1 MSTLYQRALG
11 IIKQNLQR
19 RLDGGFNS
27 IPFELEKLNMYIPG
41 LQRKNIAILS
51 AASGVGKSKLAKVL
65 YVIQPFEFMR
75 NNPDMD
81 IKLNI
86 FYFALEESK
95 ENFIHSI
102 MVYKLYKDHKLVIPI
117 KKLKSITTGEII
129 EPNIIAKLEG
139 MKEWFEEFDRH
150 IRIIDNI
157 GKPSEMYKK
166 VESYLLT
173 VGHWVMKEKTLNL
186 PTGRTVIKEKDYF
199 VFNHK
204 QHYVQA
210 VIDHIS
216 LVENEAG
223 MGLRETMNA
232 LANIYAI
239 KLRDKYEC
247 SITLVQQQAAASED
261 KQYNKSGSLV
271 TAKLEPT
278 LNTMGD
284 SKLVARSADEIVALF
299 APDRYDLAQ
308 HRGYDILQLQDHY
321 RSLQIL
327 KSRDGEANIRIGLF
341 FDGGSNQF
349 EELPKSKDMT
359 TEDYE
364 YYANRIGK
372 TNNQSNSTNPVR
384 TKVISF

>member
-65 YVIQPFEFMR
+65 YVIQPFEFVRAHPEM
-75 NNPDMD
+75 N

-95 ENFIHSI
+95 ENFIHSV
-102 MVYKLYKDHKLVIPI
+102 MVYKLYKDHKIVVPI

-129 EPNIIAKLEG
+129 EPDIIAKLEG
-139 MKEWFEEFDRH
+139 MQGWFEEFDKHVRV
-150 IRIIDNI
+150 IDNI

-166 VESYLLT
+166 VENYLLT
-173 VGHWVMKEKTLNL
+173 VGHWEMKEKTLNL
-186 PTGRTVIKEKDYF
+186 PTGPKVIKEKDHF
-199 VFNHK
+199 VFKHK
-204 QHYVQA
+204 RHYVQIM
-210 VIDHIS
+210 VDHIS

-232 LANIYAI
+232 LANKYSIR
-239 KLRDKYEC
+239 LRDKYQC
-247 SITLVQQQAAASED
+247 SITLIQQQAAASED
-261 KQYNKSGSLV
+261 RQYNKSGSLV

-284 SKLVARSADEIVALF
+284 SKLVARSADEIIALF

-341 FDGGSNQF
+341 FNGGSNQF
-349 EELPKSKDMT
+349 EELPKAKDMT

-364 YYANRIGK
+364 YYANRTGK
-372 TNNQSNSTNPVR
+372 TNNPVR
-384 TKVISF
+384 TGMTKVVSF